1 LALKSAKIS
10 SPLGETWVVSREWVK
25 GPKVRWGVRRKPR
38 AKDLDFIDVS
48 PFDFIDSL
56 TGIAIMLAIAAGI
69 VIAGFLTAF
78 VILPL
83 IGFAVE
89 FAIALVLLAYGLIAR
104 VLFRRPW
111 VIHAKNLDKPSSSRD
126 FKVVGWQRSR
136 EAIAGI
142 EQLIASGA
150 DLDSPSAA
158 SFTG

>member
-1 LALKSAKIS
+1 
-10 SPLGETWVVSREWVK
+10 
-25 GPKVRWGVRRKPR
+25 
-38 AKDLDFIDVS
+38 
-48 PFDFIDSL
+48 
-56 TGIAIMLAIAAGI
+56 
-69 VIAGFLTAF
+69 
-78 VILPL
+78 
-83 IGFAVE
+83 
-89 FAIALVLLAYGLIAR
+89 
-104 VLFRRPW
+104 